1 MTLTRH
7 LSDKFRSTPQD
18 KYICQRA
25 KNAELNIKLI
35 LYDDIIR
42 RNQYKFE
49 FLLVE
54 PSLSK
59 IYEKN
64 YLTTI
69 HPLIDTF
76 VT

>member
-18 KYICQRA
+18 ECICQRA

-35 LYDDIIR
+35 LHDDMLL
-42 RNQYKFE
+42 RNKYIFE
-49 FLLVE
+49 FLHVE
-54 PSLSK
+54 TSLSK
-59 IYEKN
+59 ICLKS
-64 YLTTI
+64 LFTTI
-69 HPLIDTF
+69 KTLIDTF